1 MPPPAVIERRMNSST
16 ESALTQLKAWLAQ
29 RDLPADGRLPPERE
43 LCELLGVSRGALRK
57 ALALLERDGELWRQV
72 GKGTFVGAR
81 PVDKF
86 LSVAAIAEGSSPF
99 EVMQARLL
107 IEPMLAAEA
116 AVHASAAHLDEMQR
130 CTRLQREATTWRQY
144 ENADNRLHRTVA
156 EAAGNSVLT
165 ALFDQLNA
173 VRRAIVWGR
182 LRQKPDHPPADH
194 HSFAQHDAIVRV
206 ISERDPERAYRAMHE
221 HLSMVRD
228 NLLSKRYAADFTRPI
243 ANAPP
248 A

>member
-1 MPPPAVIERRMNSST
+1 MNSST

-43 LCELLGVSRGALRK
+43 LCELLGVSRGGLRK
-57 ALALLERDGELWRQV
+57 ALAVLERDGELWRQV

-81 PVDKF
+81 PVEKF
-86 LSVAAIAEGSSPF
+86 LSVAGIAEGSSPL

-116 AVHASAAHLDEMQR
+116 AVHATASRLDEMQR
-130 CTRLQREATTWRQY
+130 CMRLQREATTWRQY

-156 EAAGNSVLT
+156 EATGNSVLT

-182 LRQKPDHPPADH
+182 LRQKPDNPPADH
-194 HSFAQHDAIVRV
+194 HSFAQHDAIVRA

-221 HLSMVRD
+221 HLSTVRD
-228 NLLSKRYAADFTRPI
+228 NLLSKRYGSGFARTSAS
-243 ANAPP
+243 PP